1 MVNKATV
8 AFAFSVFGAAYQMI
22 SPYVAALANG
32 NNLTYLYTY
41 FLQTLILSSFIV
53 FWGASHLVE
62 DWKGRI
68 TWPFLIFVL
77 GVANFSTI
85 IMVYFTPSNILGIP
99 IPTTNSTLLN
109 VTLAMIPGPILV
121 TIGGIIGYFAV
132 RQYSREHGRAVLA
145 HA

>member
-1 MVNKATV
+1 MVNKATI
-8 AFAFSVFGAAYQMI
+8 AFAFSVVGAAYQLI

-32 NNLTYLYTY
+32 NSLSYLYTY
-41 FLQTLILSSFIV
+41 GLETPILSSFIV
-53 FWGASHLVE
+53 FWAASHLVE

-77 GVANFSTI
+77 GTANFASV
-85 IMVYFTPSNILGIP
+85 IMVYFIPSNILG

-109 VTLAMIPGPILV
+109 ATLAIIPGQILV
-121 TIGGIIGYFAV
+121 MIGGIIGFFAV

-145 HA
+145 HP

>member
-1 MVNKATV
+1 MVNKATI
-8 AFAFSVFGAAYQMI
+8 AFGFSVVGAAYQLI

-32 NNLTYLYTY
+32 NSNLFYLYTY
-41 FLQTLILSSFIV
+41 GLETLILSSFIV

-77 GVANFSTI
+77 GVASFSGV
-85 IMVYFTPSNILGIP
+85 IMVYFTPSRILDP
-99 IPTTNSTLLN
+99 FTTNSPLLN
-109 VTLAMIPGPILV
+109 VTLAIIPGPILV
-121 TIGGIIGYFAV
+121 TIGGIIGFFAV
-132 RQYSREHGRAVLA
+132 RQYSREQGHAVIS

>member
-1 MVNKATV
+1 MVNKATI
-8 AFAFSVFGAAYQMI
+8 AFAFSIVGAAYQMI

-32 NNLTYLYTY
+32 NYLSYIVTYGLE
-41 FLQTLILSSFIV
+41 TLILSSFIV

-77 GVANFSTI
+77 GTANFASI
-85 IMVYFTPSNILGIP
+85 VMVYFTPSNYLG
-99 IPTTNSTLLN
+99 IPTTNSSLLN
-109 VTLAMIPGPILV
+109 VTLAIIPGPVLV
-121 TIGGIIGYFAV
+121 MIGGIIGFFAV
-132 RQYSREHGRAVLA
+132 RQYSREHARAAIA